1 MVDIKFLFTLI
12 SGLIVLSA
20 CSQES
25 IQGSFKESPNTSL
38 KLIGYS
44 GFETYL
50 IDEDITNSKGEFSF
64 KFSSDDFGCAYILD
78 EDSQSYIVIL
88 NSTEKLIIRGNR
100 ISDPGT
106 IRILRGIENKL
117 FDQYSIEHKKREQ
130 TLLIWDNLIKSY
142 SADSLFMKHN
152 NLVPI
157 MQKEKTRISSED
169 SLFLYTLPENSFVEY
184 YLPLRR
190 LIASAYTS
198 VQFRPEMI
206 TEILSKFR
214 QVDHKSKDLYKS
226 GLLKEIV
233 ETHFWLI
240 ENSGFS
246 RASITIEMKKS
257 IDFLIRDLREDTG
270 RMNLILKYLLHYF
283 EERSLFD
290 FSDYLAKSLL
300 SSDRNF
306 LDVQLL
312 FELEAYGAM
321 QKGEIAP
328 DIKFPEDLILP
339 PGIDKKNIPQT
350 LLDLKHP
357 LKLLMFGSSHCEQC
371 VDELKRLTKL
381 YDYLKGYN
389 IEVIFISLD
398 KVKEDFLNI
407 SDTLPFF
414 SFCDYKGNQGQAII
428 DYHVFASPTFFL
440 LSNDNKILLKPNS
453 IQHLNAWINW
463 RYSDL
468 NEKTL

>member
-270 RMNLILKYLLHYF
+270 RMNLILKDLLHYF

-300 SSDRNF
+300 SSIKD
-306 LDVQLL
+306 L
-312 FELEAYGAM
+312 FY
-321 QKGEIAP
+321 
-328 DIKFPEDLILP
+328 
-339 PGIDKKNIPQT
+339 
-350 LLDLKHP
+350 
-357 LKLLMFGSSHCEQC
+357 
-371 VDELKRLTKL
+371 
-381 YDYLKGYN
+381 
-389 IEVIFISLD
+389 FI
-398 KVKEDFLNI
+398 
-407 SDTLPFF
+407 
-414 SFCDYKGNQGQAII
+414 
-428 DYHVFASPTFFL
+428 FFL
-440 LSNDNKILLKPNS
+440 KYKNQSILTQIKNL
-453 IQHLNAWINW
+453 
-463 RYSDL
+463 
-468 NEKTL
+468 EKEK